1 MRGEI
6 ITIGEELLCG
16 RVLNLNAWYA
26 SCRLS
31 AMGFHVT
38 AIATVGD
45 RAEDVRRVV
54 ELALDRSDFL
64 IVTGGLGT
72 TDDDITTKT
81 VAELFGRPLTLDRFL
96 LDHIRQEV
104 QKQDLLWNDDLEKL
118 AWLPKGARLMD
129 PEPKACGYY
138 LEEKG
143 HPVFFLPG
151 VPEEMR
157 LLLDKFIIPHLQA
170 LQSGKTYYATR
181 TLKLFGIREDK
192 VGTLLKGLGR
202 DVPDLI
208 IGYYPNFPE
217 VHVVFTARGED
228 SALLD
233 SIVADAEKAA
243 EEKIGPYIVARD
255 EETLEQTVGKLLLN
269 HKMNLAVAES
279 CTGGLICHRLTEVSG
294 SSEYFERGF
303 IVYSDRSK
311 MEELGVPMEVLTNHG
326 AVSAPTAEA
335 MAQGVCRVSDTS
347 LGLSATGIAGPT
359 GGTPDKPVGTVYIG
373 MATARGVVSKGYRFF
388 GNRSQVKQMSASM
401 ALDWIRR
408 FLTGDSFFHRL

>member
-16 RVLNLNAWYA
+16 RVMNLNAWYA

-45 RAEDVRRVV
+45 RAADVRRAV
-54 ELALDRSDFL
+54 EEALDRSDFV
-64 IVTGGLGT
+64 IVTGGLGAT
-72 TDDDITTKT
+72 EDDITTKT
-81 VAELFGRPLTLDRFL
+81 VAELFDRPLTLDRCL
-96 LDHIRQEV
+96 LNHIKQEV
-104 QKQDLLWNDDLEKL
+104 QRQDLPWNDDLEKL
-118 AWLPKGARLMD
+118 AWLPEGARLMD

-157 LLLDKFIIPHLQA
+157 ILLDKFIIPHLQS
-170 LQSGKTYYATR
+170 LQGKKIHYATR

-192 VGTLLKGLGR
+192 VGSLLKGLGR
-202 DVPDLI
+202 DMPKITV
-208 IGYYPNFPE
+208 GYYPNFPE

-228 SALLD
+228 PALLA
-233 SIVADAEKAA
+233 SMVADAEKAA
-243 EEKIGPYIVARD
+243 EEKIGAYIVARD
-255 EETLEQTVGKLLLN
+255 EETLEQNVGRLLLD

-303 IVYSDRSK
+303 IVYSNRSK
-311 MEELGVPMEVLTNHG
+311 MEELGVPSEILRDHG
-326 AVSAPTAEA
+326 AVSAQTAEA
-335 MAQGVCRVSDTS
+335 MAEGVRRVSDTS
-347 LGLSATGIAGPT
+347 LGLSVTGIAGPT
-359 GGTPDKPVGTVYIG
+359 GGTPDKPTGTVYIG
-373 MATARGVVSKGYRFF
+373 MATARDVVSKHYRFF
-388 GNRSQVKQMSASM
+388 GSRSQVKQMSASM